1 MISASGFVGG
11 FKGEWE
17 KAASGVNQGLKL
29 GLLGA
34 EGVGF
39 DEGGKVREGWRVV
52 DYHQIRGGKEEKEWE
67 ERVREAEAELDRIEK
82 EVKGGTL
89 ITS

>member
-29 GLLGA
+29 GLLGE

-39 DEGGKVREGWRVV
+39 DDGGKVREGWRVV
-52 DYHQIRGGKEEKEWE
+52 EVDGLVEEGE
-67 ERVREAEAELDRIEK
+67 ERGKMEWARKELERIEK

-89 ITS
+89 VTS